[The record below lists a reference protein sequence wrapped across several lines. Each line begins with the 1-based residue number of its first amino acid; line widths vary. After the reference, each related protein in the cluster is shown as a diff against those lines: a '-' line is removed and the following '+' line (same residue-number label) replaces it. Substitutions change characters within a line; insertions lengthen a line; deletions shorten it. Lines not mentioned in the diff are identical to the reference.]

1 MSKGP
6 LQNQMDEQRFLQ
18 GVNYVLQAA
27 RSIKKINTS
36 ELEHLNKILTDG
48 DDESW
53 RFEEAQVQIPTGKS
67 HHFSLLSNPI
77 NKAREILG
85 NAMQMA
91 GNREPEKAALY
102 MYCELILGHLF
113 QDANR
118 RTAVL
123 ATIWVLHSE
132 GLIIDAQ
139 KFLDIPV
146 GDLRV
151 DSERKAYGE
160 KFLSLLKEEE

>member
-1 MSKGP
+1 MGKGP
-6 LQNQMDEQRFLQ
+6 LQNQMDETRFLQ
-18 GVNYVLQAA
+18 GVSYVRQAA
-27 RSIKKINTS
+27 GSIKKISTS

-48 DDESW
+48 DEDSW

-77 NKAREILG
+77 NKARELLG
-85 NAMQMA
+85 NAVQMA

-102 MYCELILGHLF
+102 LYCELILGHLF

-123 ATIWVLHSE
+123 AALWVLYSE
-132 GLIIDAQ
+132 GLQIDAQ
-139 KFLDIPV
+139 ILLDIPV

-151 DSERKAYGE
+151 DSERKAFTD
-160 KFLSLLKEEE
+160 KFNELIDEE

>member
-1 MSKGP
+1 
-6 LQNQMDEQRFLQ
+6 MDETRFMQ
-18 GVNYVLQAA
+18 GVNYVQQAA
-27 RSIKKINTS
+27 GSIKKITTS

-77 NKAREILG
+77 NKARELLG

-102 MYCELILGHLF
+102 LYIELILGHLF

-123 ATIWVLHSE
+123 AALWVLHSE
-132 GLIIDAQ
+132 GLQIDAQ
-139 KFLDIPV
+139 KLLDIPV

-151 DSERKAYGE
+151 DNELAAFTA
-160 KFLSLLKEEE
+160 KFNELINEE

>member
-1 MSKGP
+1 MTKGP
-6 LQNQMDEQRFLQ
+6 LQNQMDETRFLQ

-27 RSIKKINTS
+27 GSIKKINSS

-53 RFEEAQVQIPTGKS
+53 RFQEAQVLIPSGKS

-91 GNREPEKAALY
+91 GNREPKEAALY
-102 MYCELILGHLF
+102 LYSELILGHLF
-113 QDANR
+113 IDANR

-123 ATIWVLHSE
+123 ATIWVLHTE
-132 GLIIDAQ
+132 GLEIDPQ

-151 DSERKAYGE
+151 DADRKAFRE
-160 KFLSLLKEEE
+160 KFLSLLAET